1 MSNSSTNVPVFSPS
15 PPLTQRLAS
24 ARLTLNKISTW
35 IYTIT
40 RRFFNYLSCRTYTH
54 TTNEHLLFVTE
65 ELVDE
70 ENDAASPGYAVLI

>member
-1 MSNSSTNVPVFSPS
+1 MSECFTNVPAFSRS

-35 IYTIT
+35 IYTVA
-40 RRFFNYLSCRTYTH
+40 RRFFNYLSFRTYTH

-65 ELVDE
+65 EFMVDE
-70 ENDAASPGYAVLI
+70 DDTTSPGYAVLI

>member
-1 MSNSSTNVPVFSPS
+1 MSNSSTNAHEFTRS

-54 TTNEHLLFVTE
+54 TTNEHLLFVNEDLIDDT
-65 ELVDE
+65 D
-70 ENDAASPGYAVLI
+70 DAPPTGYAVLI

>member
-1 MSNSSTNVPVFSPS
+1 MSNSSTNAHEFSRS

-35 IYTIT
+35 FYTIT

-65 ELVDE
+65 EFMVDE
-70 ENDAASPGYAVLI
+70 DDATSPGYAVLI